1 MCFARQ
7 HKKLP
12 SPSPNSRQLDY
23 DLKPTIKHFEDYVK
37 AARQKDASAIHFE
50 LAVEAVERLKQLDL
64 LLTRVAVIQRRVST
78 SRNLCIRDFLLPIEA
93 TPVGLESADE
103 GQTIAEGFF
112 HARLYA
118 ETFYYLAFR
127 FRQILTTQ
135 NQKTGKYAFPN
146 LKSFEA
152 TGVRDVRNH
161 LLEHPEGRT
170 SQAFSQD
177 HSPGGLE
184 GPKLK
189 IDASKSACVD
199 HGLFVN
205 AAEFKQSLEGLLMRA
220 STIVNT

>member
-64 LLTRVAVIQRRVST
+64 LLTRVAVIQRHIST
-78 SRNLCIRDFLLPIEA
+78 SRNLCIRDFLLSIEA

-103 GQTIAEGFF
+103 GQVIAEGFF

-127 FRQILTTQ
+127 FRQILTTK
-135 NQKTGKYAFPN
+135 NSATRKYTFPN

-161 LLEHPEGRT
+161 LLEHPERRT
-170 SQAFSQD
+170 SQVFSRD
-177 HSPGGLE
+177 HSLGGLD

-189 IDASKSACVD
+189 IDTSGTDHVD
-199 HGLFVN
+199 RGLFVN
-205 AAEFKQSLEGLLMRA
+205 AAEFKQSLENLLIEA
-220 STIVNT
+220 GTIKSV

>member
-7 HKKLP
+7 QKKLP
-12 SPSPNSRQLDY
+12 SPSPNSRHLDY
-23 DLKPTIKHFEDYVK
+23 DLKPTIKHFEDYVQ
-37 AARQKDASAIHFE
+37 AARRKDASAIHFE

-64 LLTRVAVIQRRVST
+64 LLTRVAAIQRHVST
-78 SRNLCIRDFLLPIEA
+78 GKNLRICDFLLPVEA
-93 TPVGLESADE
+93 MPVGLETADE
-103 GQTIAEGFF
+103 GQVIAEGFL

-135 NQKTGKYAFPN
+135 NPATGKYAFPN

-152 TGVRDVRNH
+152 MGVRDVRNH

-170 SQAFSQD
+170 SQVFSQD
-177 HSPGGLE
+177 HSLGGFD

-189 IDASKSACVD
+189 IDASGTAHVD
-199 HGLFVN
+199 RGLFVN
-205 AAEFKQSLEGLLMRA
+205 AAEFKQAVETLLMRLGTNENA
-220 STIVNT
+220 